1 MRTIIRNILISVF
14 VLYLALFGLT
24 KVIRYPEP
32 IATIRLGFAPASKTP
47 DLMPS
52 HIIEGAPS
60 TESAWIIGEQEE
72 IIQVMWQGE
81 NVSFQEFL
89 DATQT
94 NAFLVIRDGK
104 ITYEKYLNGKTE
116 STVLPSY
123 SVAKT
128 MTALVIGQ
136 LIDEGTLNEDNTFV
150 SYLPR
155 FKAGTSFD
163 KVTIRDL
170 LDMKSGIGV
179 SDNYP
184 SGPAGWG
191 VAIAQMYATT
201 DMNYFL
207 NNNRKMREEPGSF
220 AEYRSVNTQML
231 GLIIQEVTGNSLA
244 DEFNNRIWKRVRAD
258 YNATWN
264 VDKVGGYEKAFCC
277 FNASARDYA
286 RVGKALL
293 SRMPDIASP
302 SWSKRLSTS
311 EVNLDYGWGY
321 SAQMWHPYPG
331 INLMMG
337 LHGQYI
343 YQDKATK
350 TVIIKLSDMP
360 TSSDGISDDIAA
372 VLKEISEKN

>member
-1 MRTIIRNILISVF
+1 VRKIIRNIAISVF
-14 VLYLALFGLT
+14 VLYLGLFGLT

-32 IATIRLGFAPASKTP
+32 VAAIRLGLAPASKTP
-47 DLMPS
+47 DLMPA
-52 HIIEGAPS
+52 HIIKGAPS
-60 TESAWIIGEQEE
+60 AASAWITGEPETIEE
-72 IIQVMWQGE
+72 VTWQGDK
-81 NVSFQEFL
+81 VSFQEFL

-136 LIDEGTLNEDNTFV
+136 LVDEGILDEERTFV

-163 KVTIRDL
+163 SVTIKDL

-184 SGPAGWG
+184 SGPSGWG

-201 DMNYFL
+201 DMNFFL
-207 NNNRKMREEPGSF
+207 NNNRKMREEPGTF

-244 DEFNNRIWKRVRAD
+244 DEFSERIWKRVSAD
-258 YNATWN
+258 YDATWN
-264 VDKVGGYEKAFCC
+264 VDKVGGHEKAFCC

-286 RVGKALL
+286 RVGQALM
-293 SRMPDIASP
+293 SGMPFIASP
-302 SWSKRLSTS
+302 SWTKRLSTS

-331 INLMMG
+331 VNLMMG

-343 YQDKATK
+343 YQDKATQ
-350 TVIIKLSDMP
+350 TVIVKLSDMP